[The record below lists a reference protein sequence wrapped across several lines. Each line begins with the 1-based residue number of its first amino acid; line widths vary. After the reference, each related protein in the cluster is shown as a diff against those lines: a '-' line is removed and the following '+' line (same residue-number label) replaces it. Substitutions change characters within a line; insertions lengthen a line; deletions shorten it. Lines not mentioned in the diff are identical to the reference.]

1 VLAGQVITLLH
12 YPLFTYFPHNKKQP
26 ALYLPRDD
34 YRLFVISKLKTAR
47 GFVMLTDSLYDQLN
61 LLNGND
67 YLDMEIALRAGQYLL
82 D

>member
-1 VLAGQVITLLH
+1 
-12 YPLFTYFPHNKKQP
+12 
-26 ALYLPRDD
+26 
-34 YRLFVISKLKTAR
+34 VISKLKTAR